1 MLDYQQQ
8 LSVERNRDYRRAAI
22 KSHQRREALGER
34 PSATPF
40 YAPALDRLGRVLIE
54 TGLNLRVRYGRLD
67 LGEGVEA

>member
-8 LSVERNRDYRRAAI
+8 LSVERDRDYRRAAI
-22 KSHQRREALGER
+22 KSHQRRELLGQR
-34 PSATPF
+34 QTVTPF
-40 YAPALDRLGRVLIE
+40 YAPALDRLGHALIE